1 MDSLKEL
8 GNKYIYDPKIN
19 FSSKNKSSVNKS
31 STVSLKTSV
40 KFENYSDSIPSS
52 KSNKSLNNIERSNYP
67 GPSACS
73 SKTAP
78 KTAPIQVNRTN
89 NTPNQSDIPTG
100 KN

>member
-40 KFENYSDSIPSS
+40 KFKNYSDSVQSS
-52 KSNKSLNNIERSNYP
+52 KSSKSLDNIERSKTP
-67 GPSACS
+67 GPSASS
-73 SKTAP
+73 SKAT
-78 KTAPIQVNRTN
+78 PIPVKRTSN
-89 NTPNQSDIPTG
+89 ALNQSDSPAG